1 MTLLKVILIDDDVV
15 QSKLLAD
22 TLERYL
28 KFEQLDALIAL
39 VTTSPEQVLEY
50 VKNDPSASYLFLID
64 IELKPGKYLG
74 IELARKL
81 RQLLPYENIVFLT
94 SHTKFSLT
102 VLEHRIKPLDY
113 IVKNSDMEVMLRSLR
128 KDILFALKQ
137 NEYATPEDKETF
149 TYRLGQRY
157 YRIEIADILFFESI
171 PNQAN
176 TIVMHA
182 KNQVVEFNGSLKA
195 IENNKLANFFR
206 CHKSYLINLANIYT
220 FDRKRALVYFDAKAT
235 IGCKVSFRKARE
247 LVKILKK

>member
-1 MTLLKVILIDDDVV
+1 MLKVILIDDDVV

-94 SHTKFSLT
+94 SHAKFSLT

-113 IVKNSDMEVMLRSLR
+113 IVKNSDMEVILRSLR

-195 IENNKLANFFR
+195 IENNKLADFFR
-206 CHKSYLINLANIYT
+206 CHKSYLINLANVYT

>member
-1 MTLLKVILIDDDVV
+1 MLKVILIDDDVV
-15 QSKLLAD
+15 QSKMLAD

-28 KFEQLDALIAL
+28 KFEQLDAMIAL
-39 VTTSPEQVLEY
+39 VTTSPAQVLEY
-50 VKNDPSASYLFLID
+50 VKNDPDTSYLFIID

-94 SHTKFSLT
+94 AYAEFSLT
-102 VLEHRIKPLDY
+102 VLGHRIKPLDY
-113 IVKNSDMEVMLRSLR
+113 IVKNSDMEVMLCSLR

-137 NEYATPEDKETF
+137 NEYVTPEGKEVF

-157 YRIEIADILFFESI
+157 YKIDVADILFFESM

-176 TIVMHA
+176 TVVLHA
-182 KNQVVEFNGSLKA
+182 KNQVIEFNGSLKA

-206 CHKSYLINLANIYT
+206 CHKSYLINLDNIHT

-235 IGCKVSFRKARE
+235 IVCKVSFRKARE

>member
-1 MTLLKVILIDDDVV
+1 MLKVILIDDDVV